1 MTATTTAPPA
11 TPASSAPAALTP
23 DRAPWRVAVGSYV
36 MLTKPRIIE
45 LLLVTTVPAL
55 CLAARGWPPLVVSVV
70 TLVGGAMAA
79 GSANVLNCV
88 VDRDIDALMH
98 RTERRPTARQT
109 VSARNALVFGAT
121 LGVVSILLMAL
132 LVNGLAA
139 VLTAGAIAFYVLV
152 YTIWLKRR
160 TSANIVIGG
169 AAGCFPTL
177 IGWAAVRGDISLAAL
192 LMFAVVFLWT
202 PPHFWALAIHFRE
215 DYARAGVPMLPVVA
229 SERVVADRIVAYT
242 VATVAVSLLL
252 VPVGHLG
259 PIYGVS
265 AVVLGGVFLAEAVGL
280 WRRTRAGARLRP
292 LRLFHQSIAYLSLLF
307 LALTVAALLHGR

>member
-1 MTATTTAPPA
+1 VTATTALAPAA
-11 TPASSAPAALTP
+11 TPASPAG
-23 DRAPWRVAVGSYV
+23 WRVTLNSYV
-36 MLTKPRIIE
+36 TLTKPRIIE

-70 TLVGGAMAA
+70 TLVGGALAA

-98 RTERRPTARQT
+98 RTERRSTARAT
-109 VSARNALVFGAT
+109 VSAGRALAFGLT
-121 LGVVSILLMAL
+121 LGVVSILLMVL
-132 LVNGLAA
+132 LVNGLSAL
-139 VLTAGAIAFYVLV
+139 LTAGAIAFYVII
-152 YTIWLKRR
+152 YTLWLKRR

-177 IGWAAVRGDISLAAL
+177 IGWAAVRGDVSLAAV

-202 PPHFWALAIHFRE
+202 PPHFWALAMHFRD

-229 SERVVADRIVAYT
+229 TPAAVANQIVLYT
-242 VATVAVSLLL
+242 IATVAVSLAL

-259 PIYGVS
+259 PVYGIS

-280 WRRTRAGARLRP
+280 RRRVRAGVRVRP

-307 LALTVAALLHGR
+307 LALSVAALLHGR

>member
-1 MTATTTAPPA
+1 VTATTALAPAA
-11 TPASSAPAALTP
+11 TPASPAG
-23 DRAPWRVAVGSYV
+23 WRVTLNSYV
-36 MLTKPRIIE
+36 TLTKPRIIE

-70 TLVGGAMAA
+70 TLVGGALAA

-98 RTERRPTARQT
+98 RTERRSTARAT
-109 VSARNALVFGAT
+109 VSAGRALAFGLT
-121 LGVVSILLMAL
+121 LGVVSILLM
-132 LVNGLAA
+132 V
-139 VLTAGAIAFYVLV
+139 GAIAFYVII
-152 YTIWLKRR
+152 YTLWLKRR

-177 IGWAAVRGDISLAAL
+177 IGWAAVRGDVSLAAV

-202 PPHFWALAIHFRE
+202 PPHFWALAMHFRD

-229 SERVVADRIVAYT
+229 TPAAVANQIVLYT
-242 VATVAVSLLL
+242 IATVAVSLAL

-259 PIYGVS
+259 PVYGIS

-280 WRRTRAGARLRP
+280 RRRVRAGVRVRP

-307 LALTVAALLHGR
+307 LALSVAALLHGR